1 MSKEWAE
8 SVGITAVLYVSNN
21 SHIYKSFRELLEKAS
36 QLDVELQEDAKKT
49 VRYLLSHAKP
59 TAGNM
64 AGSSD
69 IAEMKR
75 LALNVQGLNS

>member
-36 QLDVELQEDAKKT
+36 QLDVELQEDAKK
-49 VRYLLSHAKP
+49 L
-59 TAGNM
+59 
-64 AGSSD
+64 SD
-69 IAEMKR
+69 IYSRMQNPQQEIWQVLLILQR
-75 LALNVQGLNS
+75 